1 MARLT
6 SNRLGLSVPSRADS
20 EVPEEVKTLIN
31 DLEARDHIF
40 QKRSSDPGDGNP
52 EDGDLPQGNAM
63 MWVSD
68 GSGTGSDNDVILAI
82 NNGGSINASVLMNAS
97 GTVQ

>member
-1 MARLT
+1 MSRRNT
-6 SNRLGLSVPSRADS
+6 QRLGLSKPSRS
-20 EVPEEVKTLIN
+20 ESESPEEAITLIN
-31 DLEARDHIF
+31 DLESLDHIF

-68 GSGTGSDNDVILAI
+68 GSGTGSDNDVILAV
-82 NNGGSINASVLMNAS
+82 NNSGTVNASVLMTAA